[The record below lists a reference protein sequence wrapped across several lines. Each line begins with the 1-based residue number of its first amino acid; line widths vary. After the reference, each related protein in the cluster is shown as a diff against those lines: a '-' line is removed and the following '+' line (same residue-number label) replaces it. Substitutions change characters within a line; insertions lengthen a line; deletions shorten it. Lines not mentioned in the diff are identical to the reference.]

1 MAQVSKKT
9 IKVGRRLI
17 DLSTPK
23 VMGILNMTPDS
34 FHADSRMSSVH
45 EVLDKAGKMQD
56 HGATFIDI
64 GGYSTRPGAEEV
76 SVEEELERILSVI
89 EPLTKQF
96 PDLIVSVDTF
106 RASVAEEAV
115 KAGAG
120 IINDV
125 GGGTLDGE
133 MLDTVIRLKVPYIL
147 MHMRGTPETMNSMTE
162 YHNLSLDIIKE
173 LLPKVKY
180 LREGGVSD
188 IIIDPGFGFAKT
200 TEQNFLLMKHLSDFT
215 SLDCPLLIGVS
226 RKGMIY
232 KMLEATAGD
241 ALNGTT
247 VLNTMALDRGA
258 QILRVHDVKEAAE
271 AVKLWLA
278 TSGVY

>member
-34 FHADSRMSSVH
+34 FHAESRMSSVG
-45 EVLDKAGKMQD
+45 EVVDKAGMMKDQ
-56 HGATFIDI
+56 GATFIDI
-64 GGYSTRPGAEEV
+64 GGYSTRPGAKEV
-76 SVEEELERILSVI
+76 SVDEELERILSVI
-89 EPLTKQF
+89 EPLTKQI
-96 PDLIVSVDTF
+96 PDLIISVDTF
-106 RASVAEEAV
+106 RSNVGEAAV

-125 GGGTLDGE
+125 GGGTLDTE

-147 MHMRGTPETMNSMTE
+147 MHMRGTPETMSSMTE
-162 YHNLSLDIIKE
+162 YRNLSLDIINE

-200 TEQNFLLMKHLSDFT
+200 TEQNFLLMRHLTDFT
-215 SLDCPLLIGVS
+215 SLDCPLLVGVS

-232 KMLEATAGD
+232 KTLEGTASE

-247 VLNTMALDRGA
+247 VLNTLALDRGA